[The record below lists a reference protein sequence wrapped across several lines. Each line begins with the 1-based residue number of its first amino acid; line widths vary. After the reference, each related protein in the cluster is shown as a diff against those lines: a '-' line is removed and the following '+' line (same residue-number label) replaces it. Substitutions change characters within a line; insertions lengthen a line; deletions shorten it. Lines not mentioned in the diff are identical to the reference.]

1 MRKINI
7 LICLISIVI
16 TFTSLFSLNHLSK
29 NDSDT
34 SLSNINIMNSTYKE
48 SRDYILDD
56 YYIFD
61 YSNKEQKLR
70 EIFKST
76 PIASRLKY
84 RASLI
89 SHLGEEEIVINGI
102 DIKNDDEVFGILN
115 NRTLEN
121 FNPDNSIIISKSIA
135 SVLDVNTNDTIILK
149 LITKTGHYNAEEYT
163 IIEVSDRLNY
173 NYALIDINNLN
184 NFVGLENAAT
194 EIYVK
199 QNISDD
205 KLFDY
210 GNDINQIFGNGFAA
224 YTKKD
229 ILGDNYKV
237 NENDSKY
244 KIYIILIYLF
254 VLLSIFI
261 FINSYTIYSY
271 RELLKSK
278 LLYSASGFAIS
289 FIIYFFIL
297 LYKCVLEFDYIY
309 PLLLIINILSVIIAN
324 VKYQVWEKV
333 FLQDDEY
340 KKSKNILI
348 IFGLVCTYIIVFLV
362 LYASFFVFANKSN
375 GNINKE
381 SPEKI
386 VRIVKNNTSR
396 NTFLFNGSIDFS
408 TNNSL
413 TNLLFKEISSYDEYA
428 DIETVL
434 TFPVGVV
441 ILTFPVGV
449 VIRTGSI
456 YSRVYAYDKNI
467 LENGMSVSNIIVEG
481 EMFESPKREIIIG
494 KDLANYL
501 NLKIGDA
508 LSLIAKASRGWLET
522 GYFYVSGIY
531 DLKDKNYDIIGD
543 VTAMNSF
550 IYLKE
555 GDKSPYNESIIVFSG
570 NDDIYSLLNSNKI
583 INENDLKI
591 VSAEKAYYME
601 NSSSIKNITILLI
614 ITLAFSL
621 ALLSSSVLSIF
632 HRRLSKYINAWNKSL
647 LLNGLYA
654 LSFIISLILS
664 IVIISIF
671 MIFSIKLVLFSL
683 CIVLL
688 SFVLSLL
695 ISNYNYI

>member
-1 MRKINI
+1 M
-7 LICLISIVI
+7 
-16 TFTSLFSLNHLSK
+16 
-29 NDSDT
+29 
-34 SLSNINIMNSTYKE
+34 
-48 SRDYILDD
+48 
-56 YYIFD
+56 
-61 YSNKEQKLR
+61 
-70 EIFKST
+70 
-76 PIASRLKY
+76 
-84 RASLI
+84 
-89 SHLGEEEIVINGI
+89 GEEEIVINGI

-210 GNDINQIFGNGFAA
+210 DNDINQIFGNGFAA

-297 LYKCVLEFDYIY
+297 LYKGELEFDYIY

-428 DIETVL
+428 DIETV
-434 TFPVGVV
+434 
-441 ILTFPVGV
+441 LTFPVGV

>member
-16 TFTSLFSLNHLSK
+16 TFTSLFSLNYLSK

-61 YSNKEQKLR
+61 YSNKEQQLR
-70 EIFKST
+70 EIFKSS

-102 DIKNDDEVFGILN
+102 DIKNDDEVFGILKN
-115 NRTLEN
+115 NTLEN

-163 IIEVSDRLNY
+163 IIEVSDKLNY

-199 QNISDD
+199 QKINDD

-210 GNDINQIFGNGFAA
+210 DNDINQIFGNGFGV

-229 ILGDNYKV
+229 ILGADYKS
-237 NENDSKY
+237 NENNSKY

-254 VLLSIFI
+254 VLLSVFI

-271 RELLKSK
+271 RDLLKSK

-297 LYKCVLEFDYIY
+297 LYKGELEFDYIY
-309 PLLLIINILSVIIAN
+309 PFLFIINILSVIIAN

-333 FLQDDEY
+333 FLQDEEY

-362 LYASFFVFANKSN
+362 LYTSFFVFANKSN
-375 GNINKE
+375 ENINKE

-386 VRIVKNNTSR
+386 FRIVKNNTSR

-408 TNNSL
+408 TNNFVSNDINDSI

-428 DIETVL
+428 DIETV
-434 TFPVGVV
+434 
-441 ILTFPVGV
+441 LTFPVGV

-467 LENGMSVSNIIVEG
+467 LENGMSVSNILIEG

-543 VTAMNSF
+543 ITAMNSF

-555 GDKSPYNESIIVFSG
+555 GDKSPYNESIIVFSN
-570 NDDIYSLLNSNKI
+570 NDDIYSLLNRSEI
-583 INENDLKI
+583 INNNDLKI
-591 VSAEKAYYME
+591 VSADKVYYMQ
-601 NSSSIKNITILLI
+601 NSNSIKNITILLI
-614 ITLAFSL
+614 ITLSFSL
-621 ALLSSSVLSIF
+621 ALLSASVLSIF
-632 HRRLSKYINAWNKSL
+632 HRRLSKYIHSWNKSL
-647 LLNGLYA
+647 LLNALYA
-654 LSFIISLILS
+654 LSFIISVILS
-664 IVIISIF
+664 IVIISVF

>member
-16 TFTSLFSLNHLSK
+16 TFTALFSVNYLSK

-297 LYKCVLEFDYIY
+297 LYKGELEFDYIY

-428 DIETVL
+428 DIETV
-434 TFPVGVV
+434 
-441 ILTFPVGV
+441 LTFPVGV

>member
-16 TFTSLFSLNHLSK
+16 TFTALFSVNYLSK

-210 GNDINQIFGNGFAA
+210 DNDINQIFGNGFAA

-297 LYKCVLEFDYIY
+297 LYKGELEFDYIY

-441 ILTFPVGV
+441 I
-449 VIRTGSI
+449 RTGSI

-467 LENGMSVSNIIVEG
+467 LENGMSVS
-481 EMFESPKREIIIG
+481 MFESPKREIIIG

>member
-16 TFTSLFSLNHLSK
+16 TFTALFSVNYLSK

-210 GNDINQIFGNGFAA
+210 DNDINQIFGNGFAA

-297 LYKCVLEFDYIY
+297 LYKGELEFDYIY

-441 ILTFPVGV
+441 I
-449 VIRTGSI
+449 RTGSI

-467 LENGMSVSNIIVEG
+467 LENGMSISNILIEG

>member
-16 TFTSLFSLNHLSK
+16 TFTALFSVNYLSK

-210 GNDINQIFGNGFAA
+210 DNDINQIFGNGFAA

-254 VLLSIFI
+254 VLLSVFI

-297 LYKCVLEFDYIY
+297 LYKGELEFDYIY

-441 ILTFPVGV
+441 I
-449 VIRTGSI
+449 RTGSI

-467 LENGMSVSNIIVEG
+467 LENGMSISNILIEG

>member
-1 MRKINI
+1 MKKINI
-7 LICLISIVI
+7 LVCLISIVI
-16 TFTSLFSLNHLSK
+16 TFTALFSLSYLAK

-70 EIFKST
+70 EIFKSS

-115 NRTLEN
+115 NNILEN
-121 FNPDNSIIISKSIA
+121 FNTDNSIIISKSIA

-149 LITKTGHYNAEEYT
+149 LITKTGHYNAEECN
-163 IIEVSDRLNY
+163 IIEVSDKLNY

-199 QNISDD
+199 NNISY
-205 KLFDY
+205 KKIIDY
-210 GNDINQIFGNGFAA
+210 NNDIKQIFGDDFGA
-224 YTKKD
+224 YSKKD
-229 ILGDNYKV
+229 VLADDYKS
-237 NENDSKY
+237 NENYSKY

-254 VLLSIFI
+254 TLLSIFI

-271 RELLKSK
+271 KELLKSK
-278 LLYSASGFAIS
+278 LLYSVIGFVIS
-289 FIIYFFIL
+289 FIIYIFIL
-297 LYKCVLEFDYIY
+297 FYKGEFVFDYIY
-309 PLLLIINILSVIIAN
+309 PLLLIVNILSVISSN

-333 FLQDDEY
+333 FLQDEEY
-340 KKSKNILI
+340 KKNKNILI
-348 IFGLVCTYIIVFLV
+348 IFGLVCTYTIVFLV
-362 LYASFFVFANKSN
+362 LYASFFVFANQSNQNSDNKS
-375 GNINKE
+375 
-381 SPEKI
+381 SEKI

-408 TNNSL
+408 TNNAVSNDINNSI

-428 DIETVL
+428 DIETV
-434 TFPVGVV
+434 
-441 ILTFPVGV
+441 LTFPVGV

-555 GDKSPYNESIIVFSG
+555 GDKSPYNESIIVFSD
-570 NDDIYSLLNSNKI
+570 NDDIYSLLNGSEI
-583 INENDLKI
+583 INNNDLKI
-591 VSAEKAYYME
+591 VSADKVYYME
-601 NSSSIKNITILLI
+601 NSSSIRNITILLI
-614 ITLAFSL
+614 IVLAFSL
-621 ALLSSSVLSIF
+621 SLLSASVLSIF
-632 HRRLSKYINAWNKSL
+632 HRRLSKFINTWNKSL
-647 LLNGLYA
+647 LLNGLYS

-664 IVIISIF
+664 ILMIFIF
-671 MIFSIKLVLFSL
+671 MIFSIKLVLFSI